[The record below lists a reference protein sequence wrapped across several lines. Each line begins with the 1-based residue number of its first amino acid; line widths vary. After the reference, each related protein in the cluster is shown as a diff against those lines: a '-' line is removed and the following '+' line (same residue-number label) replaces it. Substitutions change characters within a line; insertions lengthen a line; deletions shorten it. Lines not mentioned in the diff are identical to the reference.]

1 MSKPKEPI
9 SIEKLA
15 LFSEYLEDVK
25 LSIDLQIANAKAVKM
40 ESVMI
45 EGWPTLARG
54 FQFVLDQMQGF
65 VGSASNVH
73 QLDGTHLLMPGQTY
87 TPTRKVYVSR
97 KEKKMIGE
105 MADDIHDIRESNI
118 KRIKSSRKKKSN

>member
-15 LFSEYLEDVK
+15 LFSEYLEDLK
-25 LSIDLQIANAKAVKM
+25 ASNDLQIANAKALKM

-65 VGSASNVH
+65 VGSASIVH
-73 QLDGTHLLMPGQTY
+73 QLDGRDLLMPGQSY
-87 TPTRKVYVSR
+87 APTRKVYVSK
-97 KEKKMIGE
+97 KEKKLIKE
-105 MADDIHDIRESNI
+105 MAEEMQEIRESNI
-118 KRIKSSRKKKSN
+118 ERIKATRKKKSN